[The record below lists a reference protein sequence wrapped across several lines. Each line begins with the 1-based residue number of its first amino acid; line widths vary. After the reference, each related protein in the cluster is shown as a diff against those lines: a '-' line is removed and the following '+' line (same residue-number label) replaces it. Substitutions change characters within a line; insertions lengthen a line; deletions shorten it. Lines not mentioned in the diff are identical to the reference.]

1 MKKYYLGLTIAFV
14 IAIIIAMIGLIN
26 NGFLSVSS
34 NSNEGPFVVWGNPKS
49 RSVKTLRTEA
59 PFRDV
64 LVNSETAN
72 IYIKVGGKYQV
83 RFQSNQKA
91 KLKVKNQQLEV
102 RQTDSSEPASIINI
116 IHNGSSKTK
125 RMGNLFITVPDAN
138 TLKNIKITNG
148 DGKIDL
154 QNLNLK
160 SLKIDN
166 DDQNINLTKV
176 KVAEH
181 AHINSDDSV
190 VNISNSQLKNL
201 YLAADDGKFVVR
213 NSQFNNLDLEA
224 EEIRIKMNN
233 TALIGNN
240 RVTGDEVK
248 LDLQNVS
255 EPLNYRINEDTEVYY
270 KGKHYDGYHDHNL
283 QRANL
288 LYVNCDDSTV
298 MIN

>member
-233 TALIGNN
+233 TSLIGNN

>member
-1 MKKYYLGLTIAFV
+1 MKKYYLGLTIALV

-26 NGFLSVSS
+26 NGFRSVGS
-34 NSNEGPFVVWGNPKS
+34 NSNEGPFVVLVNPKS
-49 RSVKTLRTEA
+49 RPVKTLRTAA
-59 PFRDV
+59 PFQDI
-64 LVNSETAN
+64 LVDGTSN

-91 KLKVKNQQLEV
+91 KLKVTNQQLEV
-102 RQTDSSEPASIINI
+102 RQTDISEPASIINI

-154 QNLNLK
+154 KNLNLK

-176 KVAEH
+176 KVADH

-201 YLAADDGKFVVR
+201 YLAADDGKFLVR
-213 NSQFNNLDLEA
+213 NSQFSNLDLEA

-233 TALIGNN
+233 TSLIGNN
-240 RVTGDEVK
+240 RVAGDEVK

-270 KGKHYDGYHDHNL
+270 KGKHYDGYHDHNF
-283 QRANL
+283 QGANL

>member
-1 MKKYYLGLTIAFV
+1 MKKYYLGLTIALV

-26 NGFLSVSS
+26 NGFLSVGS

-49 RSVKTLRTEA
+49 RPVKTLRTAA
-59 PFRDV
+59 PFQDI
-64 LVNSETAN
+64 LVDAVTAN

-102 RQTDSSEPASIINI
+102 RQTDISEPASIINI

-138 TLKNIKITNG
+138 TLKNIKINYG
-148 DGKIDL
+148 DGKIEL
-154 QNLNLK
+154 KNLNLK

-176 KVAEH
+176 KVEGH
-181 AHINSDDSV
+181 AHINIDDSV

-233 TALIGNN
+233 TSLIGNN

-255 EPLNYRINEDTEVYY
+255 EPLNYMINEDTEVYY

-283 QRANL
+283 QGDNL

>member
-26 NGFLSVSS
+26 NGFRSVGS

-49 RSVKTLRTEA
+49 RPVKTLRTAA
-59 PFRDV
+59 PFQDI
-64 LVNSETAN
+64 LVDAGTGN

-102 RQTDSSEPASIINI
+102 RQTDISEPASIINI

-154 QNLNLK
+154 KNLNLK

-176 KVAEH
+176 KVADH

-201 YLAADDGKFVVR
+201 YLAADDGKFLVR
-213 NSQFNNLDLEA
+213 NSQFSNLDLEA

-233 TALIGNN
+233 TSLIGNN
-240 RVTGDEVK
+240 RVAGDEVK

-283 QRANL
+283 QGANL

>member
-26 NGFLSVSS
+26 NGFLSVGS

-49 RSVKTLRTEA
+49 RPVKTLRTAA
-59 PFRDV
+59 PFQDI
-64 LVNSETAN
+64 LINAETAN

-91 KLKVKNQQLEV
+91 KLKVTNQQLEV

-116 IHNGSSKTK
+116 SHNEYSKTK
-125 RMGNLFITVPDAN
+125 RMGDLFITVPDTN

-148 DGKIDL
+148 DGEINL

-176 KVAEH
+176 KVADH

-190 VNISNSQLKNL
+190 VNISNSQLKNF
-201 YLAADDGKFVVR
+201 YLAADDGKFLVR
-213 NSQFNNLDLEA
+213 NSQFSNLDLEA

-233 TALIGNN
+233 TSLIGNN
-240 RVTGDEVK
+240 RVTGDELK

-255 EPLNYRINEDTEVYY
+255 EPLNYMINEDTEVYY

-283 QRANL
+283 LGANL

>member
-26 NGFLSVSS
+26 NGFRSVGS
-34 NSNEGPFVVWGNPKS
+34 NSNEGPFVVLGNPKS
-49 RSVKTLRTEA
+49 RPVKTLRTAA
-59 PFRDV
+59 PFQDI
-64 LVNSETAN
+64 LVDGTAN

-102 RQTDSSEPASIINI
+102 RQTDISEPASIINI
-116 IHNGSSKTK
+116 IHNGSSNTK
-125 RMGNLFITVPDAN
+125 RMGDLFITVPDAN
-138 TLKNIKITNG
+138 TLKNIKIING
-148 DGKIDL
+148 DGKIEL
-154 QNLNLK
+154 KNLNLK

-176 KVAEH
+176 KVAGH

-201 YLAADDGKFVVR
+201 YLAADDGKFLVR
-213 NSQFNNLDLEA
+213 NSQFSNLDLEA

-233 TALIGNN
+233 TSLIGNN
-240 RVTGDEVK
+240 RVAGDEVK

-270 KGKHYDGYHDHNL
+270 KGKHYDGYHDHNF
-283 QRANL
+283 QGANL

>member
-26 NGFLSVSS
+26 NGFLSVGS

-49 RSVKTLRTEA
+49 RPVKTLRTEA
-59 PFRDV
+59 PFQDI
-64 LVNSETAN
+64 LVNAETAN
-72 IYIKVGGKYQV
+72 IYIKIGGKYQV

-125 RMGNLFITVPDAN
+125 RIGDLFITVPDAN
-138 TLKNIKITNG
+138 TLKNIKINNG
-148 DGKIDL
+148 DGKIEL

-166 DDQNINLTKV
+166 DDHNINLTKV

-181 AHINSDDSV
+181 VHINSDDSV

-233 TALIGNN
+233 TSLIGNN
-240 RVTGDEVK
+240 RVAGDEVK

-255 EPLNYRINEDTEVYY
+255 EPLNYMINEDTEVYY

-283 QRANL
+283 LGDNL

-298 MIN
+298 MIK

>member
-1 MKKYYLGLTIAFV
+1 MKKYYLGLTIALV

-26 NGFLSVSS
+26 NGFRSVGS
-34 NSNEGPFVVWGNPKS
+34 NSNEGPFVVLVNPKS
-49 RSVKTLRTEA
+49 RPVKTLRTAA
-59 PFRDV
+59 PFQDI
-64 LVNSETAN
+64 LVDGTSN

-102 RQTDSSEPASIINI
+102 RQTDISEPASIINI

-154 QNLNLK
+154 KNLNLK

-176 KVAEH
+176 KVTDH

-201 YLAADDGKFVVR
+201 YLAADDGKFLVR

-233 TALIGNN
+233 TSLIGNN
-240 RVTGDEVK
+240 RVAGDEVK

-255 EPLNYRINEDTEVYY
+255 EPLNYMINEDTEVYY

-283 QRANL
+283 HEANL
-288 LYVNCDDSTV
+288 LYVTCDDSTV

>member
-26 NGFLSVSS
+26 NGFLSVGS

-49 RSVKTLRTEA
+49 RPVKTLRTAA
-59 PFRDV
+59 PFQDI
-64 LVNSETAN
+64 LVDGTSN

-91 KLKVKNQQLEV
+91 KLKVTNQQLEV
-102 RQTDSSEPASIINI
+102 RQTDSSEPPSIINI
-116 IHNGSSKTK
+116 NHNDYSKTK
-125 RMGNLFITVPDAN
+125 RIGDLFITVPDAN

-148 DGKIDL
+148 DGKINL

-166 DDQNINLTKV
+166 DDHNINLTKV

-181 AHINSDDSV
+181 VHINSDDSV

-213 NSQFNNLDLEA
+213 NSQFSNLDLEA
-224 EEIRIKMNN
+224 DEIRIKMNN
-233 TALIGNN
+233 TSLIGNN

-255 EPLNYRINEDTEVYY
+255 EPLNYSINEDTEVYY

-283 QRANL
+283 QGANL

>member
-26 NGFLSVSS
+26 NGFRSVGS
-34 NSNEGPFVVWGNPKS
+34 NSNEGPFVVLGNPKS
-49 RSVKTLRTEA
+49 RPVKTLRTAA
-59 PFRDV
+59 PFQDI
-64 LVNSETAN
+64 LVDGTSN

-102 RQTDSSEPASIINI
+102 RQTDISEPASIINI

-181 AHINSDDSV
+181 VHINSDDSV

-213 NSQFNNLDLEA
+213 NSQFSNLDLEA
-224 EEIRIKMNN
+224 DEIRIKMNN
-233 TALIGNN
+233 TSLIGNN
-240 RVTGDEVK
+240 RVAGDEVK

-255 EPLNYRINEDTEVYY
+255 EPLNYTINEDTEVYY
-270 KGKHYDGYHDHNL
+270 KGKHYAGYHDHNL
-283 QRANL
+283 QGANL